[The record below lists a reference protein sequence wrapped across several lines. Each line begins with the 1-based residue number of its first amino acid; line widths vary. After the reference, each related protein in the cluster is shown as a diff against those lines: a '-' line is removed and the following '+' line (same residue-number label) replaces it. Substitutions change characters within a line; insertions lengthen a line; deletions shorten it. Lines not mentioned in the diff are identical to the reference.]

1 MATLLSDKASPASTE
16 HPENIPPPPR
26 RKGGSAARIGA
37 TGKVR
42 SVGIV
47 LVWILAAFNVGTL
60 LWVLLTSLR
69 NHRSIFESP
78 WGLPIP
84 PAFENFATA
93 LVEGQFGVAAL
104 NTALMTVGGSIT
116 LMLLAAPAAYVLARS
131 ARKIS
136 GTIFALFAI
145 GIGVPVQVII
155 IPLYVMLEQLHLIN
169 SLWGLF
175 LALLGANI
183 PFTVILLTGFMRS
196 LPNDLEE
203 AAALDGSSS
212 VRTFWQIMLPLARS
226 GIITLLT
233 LNAIN
238 IWNETFLALVLIQD
252 TDKQVLPVALLN
264 FIARQQTNGAD
275 YGGLFAGV
283 LVLVLPMILLYIWL
297 GRRIIEGMTLGAS
310 K

>member
-1 MATLLSDKASPASTE
+1 MATLLPQETAPKR
-16 HPENIPPPPR
+16 PR
-26 RKGGSAARIGA
+26 RQRPSTAQIGA

-47 LVWILAAFNVGTL
+47 LVWILAAFNIGALV
-60 LWVLLTSLR
+60 WVLMTALR
-69 NHRSIFESP
+69 SHRSIFESP

-84 PAFENFATA
+84 PVFSNFTTA

-104 NTALMTVGGSIT
+104 NTALLTIGGSIT
-116 LMLLAAPAAYVLARS
+116 LLLLAAPASYALARS
-131 ARKIS
+131 TRKVS
-136 GTIFALFAI
+136 GAVFALFALGM
-145 GIGVPVQVII
+145 GIPVQVII
-155 IPLYVMLEQLHLIN
+155 IPLYVLLEKMHLID

-175 LALLGANI
+175 LALVGAGI

-196 LPNDLEE
+196 LPLELEE
-203 AAALDGSSS
+203 ASALDGCTSL
-212 VRTFWQIMLPLARS
+212 RTFWQIMLPLARS
-226 GIITLLT
+226 GIITVTT

-264 FIARQQTNGAD
+264 FIALQQFNGAD

>member
-1 MATLLSDKASPASTE
+1 MTTVLPRETAPKR
-16 HPENIPPPPR
+16 PR
-26 RKGGSAARIGA
+26 RQRTSTARIGA

-42 SVGIV
+42 SVGIALIWVLAALNIGTLCWV
-47 LVWILAAFNVGTL
+47 LV
-60 LWVLLTSLR
+60 TSLR
-69 NHRSIFESP
+69 SHSSIFQSP

-84 PAFENFATA
+84 PVFSNFTTA

-104 NTALMTVGGSIT
+104 NTAVMTIGGS
-116 LMLLAAPAAYVLARS
+116 LALVVLSAPAAYVLARS
-131 ARKIS
+131 TRKVS
-136 GTIFALFAI
+136 GAVFALFAMGI
-145 GIGVPVQVII
+145 GIPVQVII
-155 IPLYVMLEQLHLIN
+155 IPLYVLLEKLHLID

-175 LALLGANI
+175 LALVGAGI
-183 PFTVILLTGFMRS
+183 PFTIILLTGFMRS
-196 LPNDLEE
+196 LPLELEE
-203 AAALDGSSS
+203 ASALDGCSSL
-212 VRTFWQIMLPLARS
+212 RTFWQIMLPLARS
-226 GIITLLT
+226 GIITVLT

-264 FIARQQTNGAD
+264 FIALQQFNGAD

-283 LVLVLPMILLYIWL
+283 LILVLPMILLYIWL